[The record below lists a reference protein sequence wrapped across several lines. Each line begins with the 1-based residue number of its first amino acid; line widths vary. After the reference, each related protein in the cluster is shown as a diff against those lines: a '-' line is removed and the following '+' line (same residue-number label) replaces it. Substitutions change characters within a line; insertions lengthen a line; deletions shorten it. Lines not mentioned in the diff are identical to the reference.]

1 MFTKLEIYTLESKL
15 KIVSMYSYLL
25 KRRGQVHQHK
35 MTRLYIAGRR
45 ADGEEEERR
54 QETFSLLAGKKD
66 TWARTW
72 GLG

>member
-1 MFTKLEIYTLESKL
+1 MTLESKL
-15 KIVSMYSYLL
+15 KIVSTHAQLSIG
-25 KRRGQVHQHK
+25 KEGGQVHQHK

-66 TWARTW
+66 TWARTR